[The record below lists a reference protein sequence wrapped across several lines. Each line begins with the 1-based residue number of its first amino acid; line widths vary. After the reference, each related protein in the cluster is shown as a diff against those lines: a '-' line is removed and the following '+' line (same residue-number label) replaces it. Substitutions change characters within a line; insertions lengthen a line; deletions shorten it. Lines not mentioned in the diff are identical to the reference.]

1 MAHRIEKL
9 LPTTHV
15 GSLPRPIF
23 MQGKVFDVGVT
34 APEFPSFRM
43 RELYHAAV
51 ALTVKDQLDAGL
63 DIVTDGGQ
71 HYENETDHELA
82 EIFHMLPHHME
93 GFLPYGDRIVFGA
106 ADLPIWKPTVVGPV
120 AWRRPIF
127 KPVIE
132 AVKAATNAPTK
143 INFGLGPVTMA
154 LMTTDQYYGGDV
166 KGLAMDIAA
175 AYNAELKDL
184 AARGLEQVQFAEPLT
199 MLFSALEPE
208 GWIADVIN
216 RSFEGVDMYR
226 VMHMCYGHQEGQ
238 NLLPKEITNA
248 DKVFPWAFDIECDQI
263 HIEMASKDLAQVGA
277 FKGWPADK
285 DLGIGVI
292 DVKTLVAETPETV
305 AGRIRT
311 VLDVVPAERVHIS
324 TDCSLASFRRVV
336 ARKKLSALVA
346 GADIVRRE
354 LTGN

>member
-1 MAHRIEKL
+1 MAETLDKL

-15 GSLPRPIF
+15 GSLPRPVF
-23 MQGKVFDVGVT
+23 MTGKVFGTGVD
-34 APEFPSFRM
+34 APEFPSFHA

-82 EIFHMLPHHME
+82 EIFHMLPHRME
-93 GFLPYGDRIVFGA
+93 GYVPYGDRIVFGA

-127 KPVIE
+127 KPVLE
-132 AVKAATNAPTK
+132 AVKDATDAPVK

-154 LMTTDQYYGGDV
+154 LMSTDQHYGGDV
-166 KGLAMDIAA
+166 KALAMDIAC

-199 MLFSALEPE
+199 MLFAAMEPE

-216 RSFEGVDMYR
+216 KALEGVDMYR

-238 NLLPKEITNA
+238 NLLPRDMLNA
-248 DKVFPWAFDIECDQI
+248 AKVFPWAFDIDCDQI
-263 HIEMASKDLAQVGA
+263 HIEMASKAFAEVPA

-292 DVKTLVAETPETV
+292 DSKDLRAEDPARVA
-305 AGRIRT
+305 AGIRA

-324 TDCSLASFRRVV
+324 SDCSLASFRRVV
-336 ARKKLSALVA
+336 ARKKLAALVQ

-354 LTGN
+354 LKGS